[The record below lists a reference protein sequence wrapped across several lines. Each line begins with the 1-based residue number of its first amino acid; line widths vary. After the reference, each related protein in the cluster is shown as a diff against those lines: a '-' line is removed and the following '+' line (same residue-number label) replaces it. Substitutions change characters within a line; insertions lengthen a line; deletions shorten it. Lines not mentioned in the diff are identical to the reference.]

1 METIRRCQQTCV
13 DSLRQMP
20 DHYPE
25 EPFYTRA
32 LTELQ
37 EIEETMAVAV
47 SDIDSFPPCTT
58 PGCPHHEKNPVNSPT
73 KKILTT
79 PRNNNANNPGKR
91 KDISSFE
98 YPPLRKTARKIVL
111 NHPVNE
117 EINLS
122 PNKYALSQDENDIN
136 PENPGSEVNKNN
148 PPPQIRNPNT
158 EPKNS
163 TNQSTAQA
171 QLPPP
176 VMLLVEKNYKA
187 QMAAITKEF
196 PKIRSRLTG
205 DFLKLYTDS
214 SEERRLVYGHMANYK
229 GCLFFPKPSK
239 GAAKNKS
246 NSYSNI
252 YSSLVRPNVTYAQ
265 VANGASNSKSI
276 PQMAT
281 RGLGFSA
288 QTEARKTNP
297 SSNRYNS
304 NNNNFP
310 NIPNFNHRSHF
321 NNNNFNVQT
330 TLQMTMHCLMQLS
343 QILCN
348 NNNLNS
354 NNQQLNPNQIYPQIE
369 ASCNNINN
377 NV

>member
-1 METIRRCQQTCV
+1 MSNLPIDMELEQVTMQRNSSRTPSPQLSTCEQLKYNKAQLAKMETIRRCQQTCV

-117 EINLS
+117 EINLY
-122 PNKYALSQDENDIN
+122 PNKYALSQDKNDIN
-136 PENPGSEVNKNN
+136 PENPGSEVNENN

-163 TNQSTAQA
+163 T
-171 QLPPP
+171 
-176 VMLLVEKNYKA
+176 
-187 QMAAITKEF
+187 I
-196 PKIRSRLTG
+196 
-205 DFLKLYTDS
+205 
-214 SEERRLVYGHMANYK
+214 
-229 GCLFFPKPSK
+229 
-239 GAAKNKS
+239 
-246 NSYSNI
+246 
-252 YSSLVRPNVTYAQ
+252 
-265 VANGASNSKSI
+265 
-276 PQMAT
+276 
-281 RGLGFSA
+281 
-288 QTEARKTNP
+288 
-297 SSNRYNS
+297 
-304 NNNNFP
+304 
-310 NIPNFNHRSHF
+310 
-321 NNNNFNVQT
+321 
-330 TLQMTMHCLMQLS
+330 
-343 QILCN
+343 
-348 NNNLNS
+348 
-354 NNQQLNPNQIYPQIE
+354 
-369 ASCNNINN
+369 
-377 NV
+377 